1 MASLRQETRLVHD
14 RSPAAG
20 PRLDRFGAC
29 VSIVVL
35 MTAATAVFVLR
46 QNLDDHVFRLA
57 FGTTT
62 AAAATTGAAVAK

>member
-1 MASLRQETRLVHD
+1 MASLRPEARLAHD
-14 RSPAAG
+14 RPRAAG
-20 PRLDRFGAC
+20 PCLDRFGTC

-57 FGTTT
+57 SGP
-62 AAAATTGAAVAK
+62 AAAAVTTGAAVAN